1 MSAAAL
7 SDELWRQALVNCPR
21 STLITVPLVCKRFS
35 THIDRILYHKVNV
48 NFRQALLF
56 FRTLRGRPALGGNVR
71 YLHLQRAE
79 FCIDGAAFEAALASL
94 TGVRNLHILCPIDV
108 KAFVQ
113 HFRAPLLSFTYGL
126 PVCDTVYQF
135 LVQQPSITAISLYHP
150 LHRDPTPTFLPAL
163 EKVEALSED
172 LADLIVG
179 APVQHIVFRYRS
191 EEWVTQ
197 PVVPPQFFALSNA
210 VIVRVECMACQLVDQ
225 AELDLHLP
233 NLETLVVTQD
243 VTWGDRQASD
253 EYPQLA
259 IGLARK
265 LTRLQKL
272 ELLIVV
278 TELRSLHATIFC
290 QALRDYC
297 QAPQLLKFV
306 FHSGTKCLRWADFRV
321 SNSIPTERPLS
332 TCTTH

>member
-21 STLITVPLVCKRFS
+21 STLITFPLVCKRFS
-35 THIDRILYHKVNV
+35 THIDRILYRKVNV

-56 FRTLRGRPALGGNVR
+56 FRTLRGRPALGGN
-71 YLHLQRAE
+71 
-79 FCIDGAAFEAALASL
+79 FCLDGAAFEAALASL
-94 TGVRNLHILCPIDV
+94 TGVRDLRILCPIDV
-108 KAFVQ
+108 NAFVQ

-179 APVQHIVFRYRS
+179 APVQHIIFRYRS
-191 EEWVTQ
+191 EERVTQ
-197 PVVPPQFFALSNA
+197 PV
-210 VIVRVECMACQLVDQ
+210 LVDQ

-233 NLETLVVTQD
+233 NLETLVVRQD
-243 VTWGDRQASD
+243 D

-259 IGLARK
+259 IGLAKK
-265 LTRLQKL
+265 LTRLRKL
-272 ELLIVV
+272 QLLIVV
-278 TELRSLHATIFC
+278 TELSPLHATIFC
-290 QALRDYC
+290 QALHDYC
-297 QAPQLLKFV
+297 QAPQLHQFV
-306 FHSGTKCLRWADFRV
+306 FHSGRKCLCWADFRV